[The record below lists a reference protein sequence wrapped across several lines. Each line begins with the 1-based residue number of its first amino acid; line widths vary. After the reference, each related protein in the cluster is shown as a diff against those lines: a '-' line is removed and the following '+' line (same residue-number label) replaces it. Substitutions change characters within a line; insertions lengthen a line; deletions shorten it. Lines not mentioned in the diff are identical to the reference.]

1 MADEQITIEEMTN
14 PQRITYA
21 AGKMNLMH
29 SLVQLYE
36 RGVVEHQGLTFQL
49 SAGQITQLKQA
60 FAAARTECINALQAI
75 TG

>member
-1 MADEQITIEEMTN
+1 MDDLTIEEMTN

-21 AGKMNLMH
+21 QGRMNLMH

-36 RGVVEHQGLTFQL
+36 RGQVDHQGLTFQL
-49 SAGQITQLKQA
+49 SAGQITQLKQT
-60 FAAARTECINALQAI
+60 FAAARTECIAALQAI